1 MAEVAKRP
9 PMIRPLRMEL
19 VVPVGRAGGAELMML
34 ELLDAVAGR
43 IDVAATSFEDG
54 PLADAFRDR
63 RWPVTV
69 LPVDRGPAS
78 ILRASLALARRWR
91 KGRLDLVLANGVK
104 AAAVAVPAARLAGVR
119 VTWFKHDFSYDAR
132 LARPLARWAD
142 AVLANSTEV
151 AGATG
156 RADVAIMPPPRPATP
171 LPPSRA
177 RRALEQ
183 LGLPATDAPLAIGVG
198 RLVAY
203 KGFDDL
209 IRALALPPA
218 AGWHAALVGA
228 DDPRHPGEGERLR
241 SLAEALGVGH
251 RLTFLGPVPDA
262 GRYLGGAQAAAV
274 TTRQDASGFGREG
287 FGRVAL
293 EAMVAGTPVL
303 AAAGG
308 PVAERLDGAGVLVA
322 QGSPKEIAD
331 ALARLSDPGVRRAMG
346 RAGRR
351 LARLHPDREV
361 CGRILLSALGA
372 AAGRAGAG
380 ESSGPPVSVVITSL
394 DDGPALGKLLDD
406 LAAMLGP
413 EDEVVVVDGGSRD
426 DTVSRVQAWSAR
438 DGRVRLV
445 EAPGTNIPAGRNAG
459 VREARHDVVAFTD
472 AGCIPAEGWLEAL
485 RAAMGGDPRPDLVTG
500 TYRPVARS
508 AFERAMAAAC
518 YPRIE
523 EARRPGPLVRAYGR
537 VFGLMFDPSMPT
549 GRSMAFT
556 RAAWATAGGFPE
568 DLDAGEDVVFGRR
581 ITSRGGRAVLAADAE
596 VAWRQRGS
604 PLDTARMYWR
614 YGRGGGR
621 SGNRLVVGRDLLR
634 AGAYLAGPVVLAAG
648 GRTGRRAVAAGALAY
663 VSLPLLR
670 ARRDGPPA
678 AVALVPPALALKDLA
693 KAAGCIRG
701 LLDRR
706 SARPAPGRAEASAPA
721 EAEP

>member
-1 MAEVAKRP
+1 
-9 PMIRPLRMEL
+9 
-19 VVPVGRAGGAELMML
+19 
-34 ELLDAVAGR
+34 
-43 IDVAATSFEDG
+43 
-54 PLADAFRDR
+54 
-63 RWPVTV
+63 
-69 LPVDRGPAS
+69 
-78 ILRASLALARRWR
+78 
-91 KGRLDLVLANGVK
+91 
-104 AAAVAVPAARLAGVR
+104 VAVPAARLAGVR
-119 VTWFKHDFSYDAR
+119 VAWFKHDFSFDAR

-142 AVLANSTEV
+142 AVLANSAEV

-156 RADVAIMPPPRPATP
+156 RADVAIVPPPRPATP
-171 LPPSRA
+171 LPPSQA
-177 RRALEQ
+177 RLALER
-183 LGLPATDAPLAIGVG
+183 LGLPETDAPLAIGVG

-209 IRALALPPA
+209 IRALALPSA
-218 AGWHAALVGA
+218 AGWHAALVGE

-241 SLAEALGVGH
+241 NLAEDIGVGH
-251 RLTFLGPVPDA
+251 RLTLLGPVPDA
-262 GRYLGGAQAAAV
+262 GRYLSGAQAAAV
-274 TTRQDASGFGREG
+274 TTRRDASGFGREG

-322 QGSPKEIAD
+322 QGSPEEIAA
-331 ALARLSDPGVRRAMG
+331 ALARLTDPEVRRAMG

-351 LARLHPDREV
+351 LARLHPDREA
-361 CGRILLSALGA
+361 CGRLVLSALGG

-380 ESSGPPVSVVITSL
+380 ESPGPPVSVVITSL
-394 DDGPALGKLLDD
+394 DDRPALDELLDA
-406 LAAMLGP
+406 LVPMLGS
-413 EDEVVVVDGGSRD
+413 EDEIVVVDGGSRD
-426 DTVSRVQAWSAR
+426 DTVSRVRTRSGR

-459 VREARHDVVAFTD
+459 VREARHDVVACTD
-472 AGCIPAEGWLEAL
+472 AGCIPAQGWLEAL
-485 RAAMGGDPRPDLVTG
+485 RAAMGGEPRPDLVTG

-523 EARRPGPLVRAYGR
+523 EARRPGPLVQAYGR
-537 VFGLMFDPSMPT
+537 IFGLMFDPSMPT

-556 RAAWATAGGFPE
+556 REAWATAGGFPE

-581 ITSRGGRAVLAADAE
+581 IISGGGRAVLATDAE
-596 VAWRQRGS
+596 VAWRQRSG
-604 PLDTARMYWR
+604 PVDTAWMYWR

-621 SGNRLVVGRDLLR
+621 SGDRLVVGRDLLR
-634 AGAYLAGPVVLAAG
+634 ATAYLAGPLVLAAG
-648 GRTGRRAVAAGALAY
+648 GRTGRRIVAAGALAY
-663 VSLPLLR
+663 LSLPLLR
-670 ARRDGPPA
+670 ARRDGPA

-706 SARPAPGRAEASAPA
+706 SARPARDRAGASASAEAQP
-721 EAEP
+721 

>member
-1 MAEVAKRP
+1 MAQEPERP
-9 PMIRPLRMEL
+9 RAGRPLRIEL
-19 VVPVGRAGGAELMML
+19 VVPVGTAGGAELTVL

-43 IDVAATSFEDG
+43 VEVAVTSFEDG
-54 PLADAFRDR
+54 PLADAFRGR
-63 RWPVTV
+63 GWPVTV
-69 LPVDRGPAS
+69 LPVGRGPVS
-78 ILRASLALARRWR
+78 ILLAAPALARRWR
-91 KGRLDLVLANGVK
+91 RSRLDLVLANGVK
-104 AAAVAVPAARLAGVR
+104 AAAAAVPAARMAGVR
-119 VTWFKHDFSYDAR
+119 VAWFKHDFSFDAR

-142 AVLANSTEV
+142 AVLANGAEV
-151 AGATG
+151 ALATG
-156 RADVAIMPPPRPATP
+156 RPDVAIVPPPLPATP
-171 LPPSRA
+171 LPPARA
-177 RRALEQ
+177 RRALER
-183 LGLPATDAPLAIGVG
+183 LGLPETDAPLAMGVG

-218 AGWHAALVGA
+218 GGWHAVLVGE
-228 DDPRHPGEGERLR
+228 DDPREPGEGQRLR
-241 SLAEALGVGH
+241 SLAERLGVAH
-251 RLTFLGPVPDA
+251 RVTFLGPVPDA
-262 GRYLGGAQAAAV
+262 GRYLSGAQAAAV

-308 PVAERLDGAGVLVA
+308 PVAERLDGAGVSVTE
-322 QGSPKEIAD
+322 GSPEEIAD
-331 ALARLSDPGVRRAMG
+331 ALARLSDPGVRRSMG

-351 LARLHPDREV
+351 LARLHPDREA
-361 CGRILLSALGA
+361 CGRLLLSALGA

-380 ESSGPPVSVVITSL
+380 ESSGPPVSVVITAL
-394 DDGPALGKLLDD
+394 DDGPALDELLEA
-406 LAAMLGP
+406 LAPMLGP
-413 EDEVVVVDGGSRD
+413 DDEVVVVDGGSRD
-426 DTVSRVQAWSAR
+426 GTVSRVRAWSAR
-438 DGRVRLV
+438 DGRIRLV

-459 VREARHDVVAFTD
+459 VRESKHDVVACTD
-472 AGCIPAEGWLEAL
+472 AGCIPVEGWLEAL
-485 RAAMGGDPRPDLVTG
+485 RSAMRGGHRPDLVTG

-537 VFGLMFDPSMPT
+537 VFGLVFDPSMPT

-556 RAAWATAGGFPE
+556 REAWASAGGFPE
-568 DLDAGEDVVFGRR
+568 HLDAGEDVVFGRR
-581 ITSRGGRAVLAADAE
+581 ITSRGGRAVLATDAE
-596 VAWRQRGS
+596 VAWRQRGG
-604 PLDTARMYWR
+604 PVDTARMYWR

-621 SGNRLVVGRDLLR
+621 SGDRLVVGRDLLR
-634 AGAYLAGPVVLAAG
+634 AGAYLAGPVALAAG

-693 KAAGCIRG
+693 KAAGCVLG

-706 SARPAPGRAEASAPA
+706 SAAPARAGAGAPASAEARP
-721 EAEP
+721 